1 MTTLTPAQSRRFSRP
16 GANPTL
22 ETIEYIRSALSAAGG
37 PLSRNRLL
45 GILAEWGHA
54 TTRRSLNA
62 ALAFFLADAI
72 VAEAPGG
79 LIWVPT
85 APEDLLRGLEDER
98 RAVGTRRRT
107 QLARF

>member
-1 MTTLTPAQSRRFSRP
+1 MTTLIPPQSGRFSRS

-22 ETIEYIRSALSAAGG
+22 ETIEYIRSALSASGG
-37 PLSRNRLL
+37 PVSRNRLL

-62 ALAFFLADAI
+62 ALAFFLADGI
-72 VAEAPGG
+72 VAEGPGG

-85 APEDLLRGLEDER
+85 ASEDLLRGLDDAR
-98 RAVGTRRRT
+98 RALGTRRRA
-107 QLARF
+107 QLARP

>member
-1 MTTLTPAQSRRFSRP
+1 MTTVTPTQSRRFARP

-22 ETIEYIRSALSAAGG
+22 ETIEYIRGALSAAGG
-37 PLSRNRLL
+37 PLSRNQLL

-62 ALAFFLADAI
+62 ALAFFIADGI
-72 VAEAPGG
+72 VAEG
-79 LIWVPT
+79 LKGVVWVPT
-85 APEDLLRGLEDER
+85 APEELLHGLEQER

-107 QLARF
+107 